1 MVGGGYVLS
10 DSKCVR
16 YALPVIAF
24 VCGMTALDSEHAPQL
39 SEAAIG
45 PPITIRIGFD
55 QDSTVN
61 ASLPQSY
68 PETRALL
75 PEMRRSETR
84 RFVIL
89 SDLSDEEVASH
100 GQLLERTAHAVE
112 EFRVRLGLEVAQ
124 QGSREKMLAVAFSR
138 RSDFLDFAYHHDDIE
153 ASWMAGYFSPTTQR
167 LVYFHAR
174 DIPSARIA
182 ARRIDHLVAMGGDS
196 SDARAS
202 LNDFVNSST
211 SAVVVHEAV
220 HMILHERGIM
230 PANSNVP
237 LWLAEGLAAA
247 FEPLEASRQFGPARR
262 ENGRTKA
269 FRSDLAAGRVPPV
282 AALVASISLPDNG
295 DDSVRRFYDAS
306 AAFCS
311 WLVREEPV
319 ALAHMIRL
327 TLKGEVG
334 ASRGER
340 LRVFEK
346 TFGSISTL
354 ESRWLWNERQSFEFA
369 VR

>member
-1 MVGGGYVLS
+1 
-10 DSKCVR
+10 
-16 YALPVIAF
+16 
-24 VCGMTALDSEHAPQL
+24 MTALNSKQAPRL

-55 QDSTVN
+55 QQSSANV
-61 ASLPQSY
+61 SLPSSY
-68 PETRALL
+68 LKTKALL

-112 EFRVRLGLEVAQ
+112 DFRIRLGLKIAHTPAP
-124 QGSREKMLAVAFSR
+124 EKMLAVAFSR

-196 SDARAS
+196 TVARAS
-202 LNDFVNSST
+202 LDDFVDSST

-269 FRSDLAAGRVPPV
+269 FRKDLAAGRVPPV
-282 AALVASISLPDNG
+282 AALVASISLPNNG

-319 ALAHMIRL
+319 ALAQMIRL
-327 TLKGEVG
+327 AMNGEVG
-334 ASRGER
+334 VSRGER
-340 LRVFEK
+340 LQVFED
-346 TFGSISTL
+346 TFGSISKL
-354 ESRWLWNERQSFEFA
+354 ETRWLWNERQSLEFA
-369 VR
+369 AR

>member
-1 MVGGGYVLS
+1 M
-10 DSKCVR
+10 R
-16 YALPVIAF
+16 YALFAILIA
-24 VCGMTALDSEHAPQL
+24 CGTTVLNGDHTPRVSEG
-39 SEAAIG
+39 AIG
-45 PPITIRIGFD
+45 PPIEIRIGFD
-55 QDSTVN
+55 REST
-61 ASLPQSY
+61 ARSSLPESY

-89 SDLSDEEVASH
+89 SDLSDDEVASH
-100 GQLLERTAHAVE
+100 GRLLERTAHAVE
-112 EFRVRLGLEVAQ
+112 TFRVRLGLELPSHTSDQ
-124 QGSREKMLAVAFSR
+124 KMLAVAFSR
-138 RSDFLDFAYHHDDIE
+138 RSDFLEFAYHHDDIE
-153 ASWMAGYFSPTTQR
+153 ASWMAGYFSPSTQR

-182 ARRIDHLVAMGGDS
+182 ARKIDHLAAMGGDS
-196 SDARAS
+196 SDAQAS

-247 FEPLEASRQFGPARR
+247 FEPLEASRQFGPAYRK
-262 ENGRTKA
+262 NGRTKA
-269 FRSDLAAGRVPPV
+269 FREDLTAGRVPPV

-306 AAFCS
+306 AALCS
-311 WLVREEPV
+311 WLVREEPA
-319 ALAHMIRL
+319 ALAEMIRL
-327 TLKGEVG
+327 TLAGEAG
-334 ASRGER
+334 TTRGQR
-340 LRVFEK
+340 LKVFEK
-346 TFGSISTL
+346 IFGSIGTL
-354 ESRWLWNERQSFEFA
+354 ESRWLWNERQFFEFA

>member
-1 MVGGGYVLS
+1 
-10 DSKCVR
+10 
-16 YALPVIAF
+16 
-24 VCGMTALDSEHAPQL
+24 MTALRTEHSPQM
-39 SEAAIG
+39 SSAAIG
-45 PPITIRIGFD
+45 PPIEIRIGFD
-55 QDSTVN
+55 QKSAVN
-61 ASLPQSY
+61 ASLPPSY

-75 PEMRRSETR
+75 PGMRRSETR

-89 SDLSDEEVASH
+89 SDLTDEEVASH

-112 EFRVRLGLEVAQ
+112 AFRVRLGLDVPERRAPQ
-124 QGSREKMLAVAFSR
+124 KMLAVAFSR
-138 RSDFLDFAYHHDDIE
+138 RSDFLDFAYQHDDIE

-196 SDARAS
+196 SDARDS
-202 LNDFVNSST
+202 LNQFVDSST

-247 FEPLEASRQFGPARR
+247 FEPLEASQQFGPARR

-269 FRSDLAAGRVPPV
+269 FRADLAAGRVPPV

-306 AAFCS
+306 AAFSS

-319 ALAHMIRL
+319 ALAEMIRH
-327 TLKGEVG
+327 TLQGKAG

-340 LRVFEK
+340 LKVFEK
-346 TFGSISTL
+346 IFGSIGKL